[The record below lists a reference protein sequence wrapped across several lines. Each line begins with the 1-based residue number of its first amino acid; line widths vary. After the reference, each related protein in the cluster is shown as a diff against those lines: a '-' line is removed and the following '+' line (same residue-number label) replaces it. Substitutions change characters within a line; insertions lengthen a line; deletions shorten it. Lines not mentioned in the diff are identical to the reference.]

1 MAPLCDIIDFKCIF
15 INEIAGNIMLAFVL
29 FIILYF
35 IAASRL
41 KIGFDTT
48 IFFLFPILVIY
59 SVTVGGFA
67 LVFAFVTLAGV
78 ILLGWIIN
86 KQFGN

>member
-1 MAPLCDIIDFKCIF
+1 MAACEIIDFKCIF
-15 INEIAGNIMLAFVL
+15 INEIAGSFLIAFL
-29 FIILYF
+29 IFIILYF
-35 IAASRL
+35 VAASRL

-67 LVFAFVTLAGV
+67 LVFAFVTFAG
-78 ILLGWIIN
+78 ILLIGWIIN